1 MNKDELKKYTVSIK
15 TTIYEALSFVDQNS
29 RQMAILVDQ
38 DQCIIGVITDGD
50 IRRAILKGIP
60 LDSPIISVVNR
71 NPLIGGKNEPK
82 KALISRMQDRSVS
95 FIPLVNDENK
105 FEDIVFLS
113 DLLNISRKNN
123 SIIIMAGGKGTR
135 LGELTK
141 NCPKPMLKIGSKPIL
156 ETIITH
162 LSLFGFHDFHISV
175 NYLKEQIMDYF
186 EDGEKMGVKI
196 SYLHEKKPLGTA
208 GALANFE
215 PQNSEPVVVM
225 NGDIYTD
232 LDFTALIDIHKSNN
246 AAATVCLRKY
256 DYQIPYGVVRT
267 NNRQITTIEEKP
279 VLSYFV
285 NAGIYTFD
293 PMILK
298 MIPKN
303 TYYPMTKFLEKLL
316 KNDKSVYSHEIEGI
330 WIDIGRHDDFNNAS
344 QIATMG
350 I

>member
-1 MNKDELKKYTVSIK
+1 MNKDELNKYIVSTT
-15 TTIYEALSFVDQNS
+15 TTIFEALQLVDQNAK
-29 RQMAILVDQ
+29 QMAVLVDN
-38 DQCIIGVITDGD
+38 DRNIIGVITDGD
-50 IRRAILKGIP
+50 IRRAILKGVP
-60 LDSPIISVVNR
+60 LNSSVIDVVNR
-71 NPLIGGKNEPK
+71 TPLIAFESESGR
-82 KALISRMQDRSVS
+82 ALISKMQDRAVS
-95 FIPLVNDENK
+95 FIPLIDKANK
-105 FEDIVFLS
+105 LTDIVFLS
-113 DLLNISRKNN
+113 ELLNVSRKHN

-208 GALANFE
+208 GALANFG
-215 PQNSEPVVVM
+215 PQNPEPVVVM

-232 LDFTALIDIHKSNN
+232 MDFSALIDIHKSNN

-256 DYQIPYGVVRT
+256 DCQIPYGVVRT

-316 KNDKSVYSHEIEGI
+316 KNDKAVYSHEIEGI
-330 WIDIGRHDDFNNAS
+330 WIDIGRHDDFKNAS